1 MEFEFEQRPLCIC
14 GTPLPADA
22 AAVTKRFE
30 RGAVRFLRCASC
42 ASWIQSPRLSARAL
56 AAWYDSADYQGGAGV
71 RGVGYLDYMQDERQ
85 RGVEAGRRYRRDL
98 APHLPPGSRV
108 LEVGAATGTLLAE
121 LRDHGHLPLGC
132 DLSERFAAAARA
144 RYQLDVVVTDWLDLD
159 VADASLDAIVLLGTF
174 SNLADPGRCLRRARD
189 KLRPDGFLFFNF
201 PAADSGVARLY
212 GEHMWMFT
220 PSVMQFAT
228 RQGVR
233 SALERAGLR
242 IEAMRVDRQ
251 SPTFAKIAGHARLGV
266 LYPWIERCGLAEA
279 ALPFGL
285 PLPGIV
291 AVRARLVPG

>member
-1 MEFEFEQRPLCIC
+1 MAWRPDVAIDAIWRRIYHQVRACWKWA
-14 GTPLPADA
+14 PPPA
-22 AAVTKRFE
+22 
-30 RGAVRFLRCASC
+30 RCSQSC
-42 ASWIQSPRLSARAL
+42 ATTGIFPSAAICP
-56 AAWYDSADYQGGAGV
+56 SA
-71 RGVGYLDYMQDERQ
+71 
-85 RGVEAGRRYRRDL
+85 
-98 APHLPPGSRV
+98 LPP
-108 LEVGAATGTLLAE
+108 
-121 LRDHGHLPLGC
+121 P
-132 DLSERFAAAARA
+132 RA